1 MSSLAEIESKLAAL
15 IERNEALEHEN
26 KILHELVAEL
36 RQWRFGKSSERLEPG
51 QLTFLETGMEPPED
65 AQSSTEEVD
74 SKRRRK
80 KKGAHGRGNLP
91 KGLRR
96 VETVLDVPEDERVCS
111 CCGGPLHL
119 IGEDVTERGDLIP
132 AEMIVQRYRRRKYG
146 CSQGHEVKSA
156 NLPDG
161 VIEGGKYEA
170 SVYANVVVSKYH
182 DHLPLNRMEG
192 IYMRYGIKLPKQTM
206 WDMLVK
212 VDELVAQPILG
223 QMRKE
228 LLTAEILH
236 ADETTVALRKEGQ
249 KGTRDGWVWG
259 WRGIFESGAPKVL
272 IEFHEG
278 RGGKIPERFLG
289 DWAGTLI
296 TDGYGGYSPVCRENG
311 IVRAGCWAHARRPFK
326 QAFDRGSK
334 DAAKMLRL
342 MGRLFALERAIH
354 NRASRLDLDHAGL
367 LELRKVV
374 RNRSS
379 GRLIKK
385 IQELAMEIGS
395 KPSTLPKSKL
405 GKGVGYLSNQ
415 REALEVC
422 LSDPRIPIH
431 NNDEERDLRHIV
443 TGRKAWSIFASPR
456 GGEVACRL
464 YSLVLSCI
472 QCGANPEAY
481 IKDVL
486 MAVATTPMSEIASL
500 TPWAWNEARVAELAE
515 D

>member
-1 MSSLAEIESKLAAL
+1 MAATENITGL
-15 IERNEALEHEN
+15 LERVDVLEREN
-26 KILHELVAEL
+26 KILRELLAEL
-36 RQWRFGKSSERLEPG
+36 RQWRFGRSSERLEPG
-51 QLTFLETGMEPPED
+51 QLSFFKTGVEPPSDEGGS
-65 AQSSTEEVD
+65 AEEVNT
-74 SKRRRK
+74 KRRRK
-80 KKGAHGRGNLP
+80 KKGGHGRGNFP
-91 KGLRR
+91 KNLRR
-96 VETVLDVPEDERVCS
+96 VESVLDVPEDERVCS
-111 CCGGPLHL
+111 CCGGPLLL

-132 AEMIVQRYRRRKYG
+132 AEMIVQCYRRKKYA
-146 CSQGHEVKSA
+146 CSHGHEVKSA
-156 NLPDG
+156 RLPDG
-161 VIEGGKYEA
+161 VIDGGKYEA
-170 SVYANVVVSKYH
+170 SVYANVIVSKYH

-192 IYMRYGIKLPKQTM
+192 IYLRYGIKLSKQMM
-206 WDMLVK
+206 WDMAVK

-249 KGTRDGWVWG
+249 KGTRKGWVWG
-259 WRGIFESGAPKVL
+259 WRGISEYGSPKVL
-272 IEFHEG
+272 IEFHESRSG
-278 RGGKIPERFLG
+278 DVPEHFLG
-289 DWAGTLI
+289 DWTGTLI
-296 TDGYGGYSPVCRENG
+296 TDGYGGYSPVCRKNG

-326 QAFDRGSK
+326 QAFDGGSK

-342 MGRLFALERAIH
+342 MGRLFALERAIIG
-354 NRASRLDLDHAGL
+354 RAKRRDLDHADL

-379 GRLIKK
+379 GRLMER
-385 IQELAMEIGS
+385 IQKLAKEIGN

-405 GKGVGYLSNQ
+405 GKGVRYLENQ

-464 YSLVLSCI
+464 YSLMLSCI

-486 MAVATTPMSEIASL
+486 MAVSTTRMSEIASL
-500 TPWAWNEARVAELAE
+500 TPWAWNEAQAAKLAA